1 MGMPAGLYLCMPHH
15 SMEEWFIIQSF
26 YLGLIRLAQE
36 HIDAAAGGSFFAISI
51 EEAHKLNEKMGSN
64 QSWHEECTQNH
75 TRRVLQIEEVDM
87 LTAKINLLMNKHEKH
102 VRVTCEECREIGHM
116 GINCPTVS

>member
-1 MGMPAGLYLCMPHH
+1 MPVGLYLYMPHH

-64 QSWHEECTQNH
+64 QSWDEERT
-75 TRRVLQIEEVDM
+75 
-87 LTAKINLLMNKHEKH
+87 
-102 VRVTCEECREIGHM
+102 
-116 GINCPTVS
+116 

>member
-1 MGMPAGLYLCMPHH
+1 
-15 SMEEWFIIQSF
+15 
-26 YLGLIRLAQE
+26 LIRLAQE

-64 QSWHEECTQNH
+64 QSWHEERTQTH

-87 LTAKINLLMNKHEKH
+87 LTTKIDLLMKKHEKH
-102 VRVTCEECREIGHM
+102 V
-116 GINCPTVS
+116 